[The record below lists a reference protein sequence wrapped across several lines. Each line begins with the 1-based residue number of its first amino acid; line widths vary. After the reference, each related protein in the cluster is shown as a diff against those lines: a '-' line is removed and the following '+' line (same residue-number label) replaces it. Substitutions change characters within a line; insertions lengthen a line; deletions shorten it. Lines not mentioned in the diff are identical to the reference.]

1 MSIKSLCGF
10 SIEFQNREGESALII
25 VRVIISL
32 SKSLYD
38 NVALCLKRSIGLA
51 QMPML
56 IRTRDELSQI
66 GPVVVLTLLLSAPN
80 IHAYPTVFPV
90 GTTIY
95 NAAQAYD
102 GYTFY
107 SLGSSFKAYLID
119 MNGNIVHTWD
129 NADFIAEPLPNGN
142 LLLQKSNEV
151 REVDW
156 DGNIVWRWSNL
167 DCYMHHDSQRLENG
181 NTLVLCHNAINILW
195 ISSKPL
201 VDDYI
206 VEVDPQGNV
215 VFRWDTWKHFF
226 EFEFDGLAKSMIY
239 NQGLDWAHTNSIQ
252 SLPTNNLNDP
262 RFTEGNILVSQR
274 QTNIVFIIDKQTKE
288 IVWKI
293 GPSDNLTIGQ
303 HQARM
308 ITQGYD
314 GAGQILMYDNGGFA
328 GYPLE
333 VRPHS
338 RVIEIN
344 PLTNT
349 IVRRYRNG
357 DSKENSFAFY
367 SPFMSGAQKLPNGN
381 TLICEAWTGR
391 LFEINTDNEI
401 VWEYIIPL
409 TADGTF
415 EQVYRAY
422 RVGPDW
428 PKL

>member
-1 MSIKSLCGF
+1 MGIKSLSEF
-10 SIEFQNREGESALII
+10 SIQFQNRERESALIP
-25 VRVIISL
+25 VRVITSL
-32 SKSLYD
+32 SKNLYD
-38 NVALCLKRSIGLA
+38 NVAAYLKRSIGRA

-56 IRTRDELSQI
+56 IGIRCVLSQI
-66 GPVVVLTLLLSAPN
+66 LTALTLTLLLSAPN

-107 SLGSSFKAYLID
+107 SLGSSLKAYLID
-119 MNGNIVHTWD
+119 MSGNVVHTWD
-129 NADFIAEPLPNGN
+129 NTDFIAEPLPNGN
-142 LLLQKSNEV
+142 LLLQKNNEV

-156 DGNIVWRWSNL
+156 DGNIVWRWSDP
-167 DCYMHHDSQRLENG
+167 DCFMHHDSQRLENG
-181 NTLVLCHNAINILW
+181 NTLVLCHNAIDIPW
-195 ISSKPL
+195 ISSKTL

-215 VFRWDTWKHFF
+215 VFRWDTWEHFS
-226 EFEFDGLAKSMIY
+226 EFEFDGLAELIID
-239 NQGLDWAHTNSIQ
+239 NDGLDWAHTNSIQ

-262 RFTEGNILVSQR
+262 RFAEGNILVSQR
-274 QTNIVFIIDKQTKE
+274 QTNIVFIIDKQTKDV
-288 IVWKI
+288 VWKI
-293 GPSDNLTIGQ
+293 GPNDNLSIGQ

-308 ITQGYD
+308 IEQGYD
-314 GAGQILMYDNGGFA
+314 GAGRILLYDNGGYA

-344 PLTNT
+344 PLTKT

-357 DSKENSFAFY
+357 DSRENGFAFY

-409 TADGTF
+409 TADGSF

-428 PKL
+428 PNF

>member
-10 SIEFQNREGESALII
+10 GFGFQNRKYESVLII

-32 SKSLYD
+32 PIIQYGNVTLY
-38 NVALCLKRSIGLA
+38 LKRCMRQA
-51 QMPML
+51 QTSMF
-56 IRTRDELSQI
+56 IRISGAFSHIFTVL
-66 GPVVVLTLLLSAPN
+66 VLTLLLSAPN
-80 IHAYPTVFPV
+80 VHAYPTVFPV

-95 NAAQAYD
+95 KPAQAYD

-107 SLGSSFKAYLID
+107 SLGSSLKAYLID
-119 MNGNIVHTWD
+119 MNGDIVHTWD

-142 LLLQKSNEV
+142 LLLQKDNEV

-156 DGNIVWRWSNL
+156 DGNIVWRWSNP

-181 NTLVLCHNAINILW
+181 NTLVLCHNAIDIPW
-195 ISSKPL
+195 ISSKPII
-201 VDDYI
+201 DDFI

-215 VFRWDTWKHFF
+215 VFRWDTWKHAS
-226 EFEFDGLAKSMIY
+226 EFEFDSNAETLIY

-252 SLPTNNLNDP
+252 SLPANNLNDA
-262 RFTEGNILVSQR
+262 RFAEGNILVSQR

-293 GPSDNLTIGQ
+293 GPNDNLTIGQ

-308 ITQGYD
+308 ITQGND
-314 GAGQILMYDNGGFA
+314 GAGRILIFDNGGYA
-328 GYPLE
+328 GYPTA
-333 VRPHS
+333 VRSHS
-338 RVIEIN
+338 RVIEID

-349 IVRRYRNG
+349 IVRNYKNG
-357 DSKENSFAFY
+357 SSKENSFAFF

-391 LFEINTDNEI
+391 LFEINTTGEI

-422 RVGPDW
+422 RVDPDW
-428 PKL
+428 PQL